1 MKGLTL
7 IEVLISMGIAVV
19 VGGLLFVI
27 IVNSAGLFYKQSS
40 KIEQGVSANDAL
52 SAVRNSIKEAQSIA
66 ANYPETPPFTYTTGR
81 AQLVLKL
88 ASIDLSGNIIADS
101 FDYFVFHLDQTKLRF
116 KVFPNV
122 LLSQRKSR
130 DQILSTNA
138 ENLEFKYYNLAN
150 PPAEVTPVSAAKIKI
165 TLSLEQKSGQ
175 IMEKSVATTEANLRN
190 D

>member
-7 IEVLISMGIAVV
+7 VEVLISMGIAVV

-27 IVNSAGLFYKQSS
+27 IVNSTGLFYKQSS
-40 KIEQGVSANDAL
+40 TIEQGIGTNDAL
-52 SAVRNSIKEAQSIA
+52 SVIRNSIKEAQSIA
-66 ANYPETPPFTYTTGR
+66 VNYPETLPFTYTTGG

-88 ASIDLSGNIIADS
+88 ASLDLSGNIIVDS
-101 FDYFVFHLDQTKLRF
+101 FDYFVFYLDQTKLRF

-122 LLSQRKSR
+122 LSQRKSR

-138 ENLEFKYYNLAN
+138 KSLEIKYYNLAN

-175 IMEKSVATTEANLRN
+175 VMEKSVATTEANLRN